1 MKGYARL
8 LIRVS
13 AAAWIS
19 ASAPAIAS
27 PHTVAECREGG
38 EFIRHAARARDYGM
52 PRERFMNQLEADLR
66 AIQAFVP
73 ELRWFARDASD
84 EQMLI
89 EHAGRVFDLPLDP
102 LQHENQFLTAC
113 MPQA

>member
-8 LIRVS
+8 LMAVLAAACVS
-13 AAAWIS
+13 AS
-19 ASAPAIAS
+19 TPALAS

-38 EFIRHAARARDYGM
+38 EFIRNAARSRDNGM
-52 PRERFMNQLEADLR
+52 TRDAFMYQLEVDLR

-73 ELRWFARDASD
+73 ELRWFARDESD
-84 EQMLI
+84 EQMLLK
-89 EHAGRVFDLPLDP
+89 HAGRVFDRPLDP
-102 LQHENQFLTAC
+102 LQHEYQFLNAC